1 MDFSPRPGPFT
12 GTPQVILPAIS
23 RQARPL
29 RIVKRVSDNLPHHC
43 EMSPHKVS
51 CFLSLFLCFNVFL
64 LSFLHAS
71 MFFSFLFFLLQCL
84 FFVFSP
90 LHFFQLKL
98 FSVSLFLPLPNAFS
112 HHFSFHFLSQLTMI
126 HSITTFLP
134 HYSLPSASLPSP
146 SSSSLSSSL
155 PLSAAFSF
163 PFHVDLPPPPPP
175 PLQPPNQTQHTQ
187 TIVKTSTTSFR
198 ALLSGRHAFASFGA

>member
-29 RIVKRVSDNLPHHC
+29 RIVKRVSDNLPHHY

-51 CFLSLFLCFNVFL
+51 SFLSLFLCFNVFL

-84 FFVFSP
+84 FLFS
-90 LHFFQLKL
+90 LLFTFFQLKL
-98 FSVSLFLPLPNAFS
+98 FSVSLFLPHPNAFS
-112 HHFSFHFLSQLTMI
+112 HHFSFLFLSPLTMI
-126 HSITTFLP
+126 HSLTTFPP
-134 HYSLPSASLPSP
+134 HYSPPLASLPSP
-146 SSSSLSSSL
+146 SSSSLSSL

-163 PFHVDLPPPPPP
+163 PFHLDPPPTTPPP
-175 PLQPPNQTQHTQ
+175 
-187 TIVKTSTTSFR
+187 
-198 ALLSGRHAFASFGA
+198 

>member
-1 MDFSPRPGPFT
+1 
-12 GTPQVILPAIS
+12 
-23 RQARPL
+23 
-29 RIVKRVSDNLPHHC
+29 
-43 EMSPHKVS
+43 
-51 CFLSLFLCFNVFL
+51 
-64 LSFLHAS
+64 

-98 FSVSLFLPLPNAFS
+98 FSVSLFLPHPNAFS
-112 HHFSFHFLSQLTMI
+112 HHFSFHFLSPLTMI

-134 HYSLPSASLPSP
+134 HYSLPSASFPSP

-163 PFHVDLPPPPPP
+163 PFHVDLPPPTLPSIKPPTRPKHPKALVNASTMSASHLCPASCFSAILSQHSHSLRSTHHNSFDSQATSRLLCFPLTPDATPSPVESALP
-175 PLQPPNQTQHTQ
+175 PVSPGHSHCCLRP
-187 TIVKTSTTSFR
+187 
-198 ALLSGRHAFASFGA
+198 